1 MADIYQDMVQPG
13 AAYSS
18 DRIKS
23 WSHYREP
30 IDQSD
35 YRLHGNSRRW
45 GDATPEVQSRVIDTI
60 IESAREKGLTPRETA
75 HVLAIARVE
84 SGFNPD
90 AAAGTTSA
98 SGLGQFIDKTG
109 NHYHLNNRNR
119 FDVGAQS
126 DALVDHYIDNRTLA
140 HKRGQ
145 GEEYIYKY
153 HHDGPTRDYGG
164 LTLSEKKVMPY
175 VDKYER
181 FVSSAWD

>member
-1 MADIYQDMVQPG
+1 M
-13 AAYSS
+13 
-18 DRIKS
+18 
-23 WSHYREP
+23 
-30 IDQSD
+30 
-35 YRLHGNSRRW
+35 
-45 GDATPEVQSRVIDTI
+45 IDTI
-60 IESAREKGLTPRETA
+60 IESAREKGLSPRETA

-109 NHYHLNNRNR
+109 NHYHLNSRNR

-181 FVSSAWD
+181 FVEQRRA